1 MAPIKTSP
9 KGHDGSSTP
18 LADYF
23 WIAGLDGQ
31 DLLDTY
37 VKLGELKNTANGN
50 SSDLND
56 IIVEDEA
63 AEAEISSILE
73 SPRPTSKQSKR
84 NSYQRL
90 SRLSGEAQ
98 ISLRALD
105 KISSGT
111 SSTRSS
117 ATIRAI
123 PSTSPHA
130 SVVLS
135 DVDFDK
141 ALKKFA
147 SDRDSFLL
155 DINFSA
161 GAVTQPGRPR
171 PRPRT
176 QKIVAED
183 QGPGLSRGI
192 GSVRRHMSFREMNS
206 SKRQSSMARQGWCSR
221 SITSC
226 MLNCINRCRQSPL
239 ERHDA
244 RATTIQ

>member
-1 MAPIKTSP
+1 MAPNKNSLRP
-9 KGHDGSSTP
+9 HDAPSTP

-37 VKLGELKNTANGN
+37 VKLADVNQSTNRA

-63 AEAEISSILE
+63 AEAEVSSLLE
-73 SPRPTSKQSKR
+73 SPRPASKQSKR

-90 SRLSGEAQ
+90 SRQSQSDETHISRESSNGILSG
-98 ISLRALD
+98 R
-105 KISSGT
+105 SSA
-111 SSTRSS
+111 RSS
-117 ATIRAI
+117 ATIRCVTSSFSPR
-123 PSTSPHA
+123 PSTA
-130 SVVLS
+130 LS

-141 ALKKFA
+141 ALKNFA
-147 SDRDSFLL
+147 NDRDSFFL
-155 DINFSA
+155 DVNFSA
-161 GAVTQPGRPR
+161 GAVAQPNRPR

-183 QGPGLSRGI
+183 QSPGPSPGLSRGI

-206 SKRQSSMARQGWCSR
+206 TRRQSSVARQGWSFLFGSFFYPFLLIMR
-221 SITSC
+221 GS
-226 MLNCINRCRQSPL
+226 LG
-239 ERHDA
+239 
-244 RATTIQ
+244 

>member
-9 KGHDGSSTP
+9 KGNEASSTP

-37 VKLGELKNTANGN
+37 IKLGEVNNHKKNGN

-63 AEAEISSILE
+63 AEAEVSSMLE
-73 SPRPTSKQSKR
+73 SPRPASKQSKR

-98 ISLRALD
+98 TSIRSLD
-105 KISSGT
+105 KTPSAT
-111 SSTRSS
+111 SSNRSS
-117 ATIRAI
+117 ATIRLV
-123 PSTSPHA
+123 PSATPYPTGI
-130 SVVLS
+130 LNE
-135 DVDFDK
+135 VDFDN

-147 SDRDSFLL
+147 YERDSFFI

-161 GAVTQPGRPR
+161 GAVAQPGRPR

-183 QGPGLSRGI
+183 APPGLSRGI

-206 SKRQSSMARQGWCSR
+206 AKRQSSMARQG
-221 SITSC
+221 
-226 MLNCINRCRQSPL
+226 LFP
-239 ERHDA
+239 
-244 RATTIQ
+244 